1 MLNLPASTKIFLC
14 RKPVDFRKAHNGLFA
29 IVRDQLAENIFE
41 GGLFVFLNKRR
52 NGVKILEWDGNGLWL
67 HYKRLE
73 KGTFSWLPQ
82 SAEIKVS
89 MTRAELSMLLEGI
102 DLKAGK
108 YRRYFADDLGIDG
121 RATRGIKERVSTG
134 PKVLDRAFG
143 RTRSSY

>member
-14 RKPVDFRKAHNGLFA
+14 REPVDFRKAHNGLFA

-82 SAEIKVS
+82 SAELKVP

-108 YRRYFADDLGIDG
+108 YRRYFADELGIHG
-121 RATRGIKERVSTG
+121 HATRGIKERVSAG
-134 PKVLDRAFG
+134 PRVLDCAFG
-143 RTRSSY
+143 AT

>member
-108 YRRYFADDLGIDG
+108 YRRYFADELGIHG
-121 RATRGIKERVSTG
+121 RATRGIKERVSRG
-134 PKVLDRAFG
+134 REVLACAIG
-143 RTRSSY
+143 ST